1 MTDIQDYFSR
11 RATLI
16 QEDRSLRREN
26 VLLRSLTEKESI
38 ADEIV
43 RRIRAEEE
51 ESVWGV
57 EHDEFPHI
65 FPGMEFL
72 TCICS
77 GQGYGMPLLT
87 SV

>member
-1 MTDIQDYFSR
+1 MADIQDYFSR
-11 RATLI
+11 RAALI

-26 VLLRSLTEKESI
+26 ALLLSLTEKESI

-51 ESVWGV
+51 VSIWSDQ
-57 EHDEFPHI
+57 HDFLHI

-72 TCICS
+72 TGICS
-77 GQGYGMPLLT
+77 G
-87 SV
+87 